1 MKTVKLRITTAKQ
14 GGNWCT
20 AKICS
25 RGCVEANLKAG
36 SKSGTEISN
45 LRSVVLPKE
54 TPVRREVRMQERS
67 EVS

>member
-1 MKTVKLRITTAKQ
+1 MKTVKLRIKTAKQ
-14 GGNWCT
+14 GGDWCT

-25 RGCVEANLKAG
+25 RVCVEANTKAG
-36 SKSGTEISN
+36 SKSETAISN

-54 TPVRREVRMQERS
+54 TPACREVRMQERS